1 MRRLLIFWLFIACSL
16 PGIAGAGQGYPFS
29 ISAER
34 SGAGSNLIARN
45 RGPAPVSVRLILS
58 AMDNVSTTQPLP
70 VHAVVRPYSE
80 VLLLRIR
87 PTYPGRGLRFST
99 QSTFSVGSFH
109 AIPDPRATYRLPFAN
124 GRSFVIS
131 QASGGPLT
139 THTTDD
145 SEHAVDFTM
154 PENTPVVAA
163 RDGVVIE
170 TEAANRFGGNDKVLL
185 ARANFVRILHADETV
200 ATYAHLA
207 PGGVRVRPG
216 DKIRA
221 GTVIGLS
228 GATGYTS
235 GPHLHFVVQK
245 LVRRNEGFAMVSV
258 PFRFFVGDPPYVFE
272 PKFRQLATADYATP
286 GKAPPLANAPQEV
299 VLGDDGRVFQARSP
313 RPGGQR
319 ARGSNPLVGQPPP
332 GGTGQ

>member
-1 MRRLLIFWLFIACSL
+1 MRRLLIFWLLIFWLLMACTL
-16 PGIAGAGQGYPFS
+16 PGVASAGQAYPFS
-29 ISAER
+29 LRAER
-34 SGAGSNLIARN
+34 SASGSDLIAHN
-45 RGPAPVSVRLILS
+45 RGPAPVSVRLALS
-58 AMDNVSTTQPLP
+58 AADNVRTTSPLP
-70 VHAVVRPYSE
+70 VFAVVRPYSE
-80 VLLLRIR
+80 ALLLQVR
-87 PTYPGRGLRFST
+87 PAHPGRGLRFST

-109 AIPDPRATYRLPFAN
+109 AVPDPRATYRLPFAD

-131 QASGGPLT
+131 QAPGGPLT
-139 THTTDD
+139 THTAED

-170 TEAANRFGGNDKVLL
+170 TEAANRYGGKYRELL
-185 ARANFVRILHADETV
+185 AMANYVRILHADETV

-216 DKIRA
+216 DRVSA

-245 LVRRNEGFAMVSV
+245 LVRRNDGFAMVSL
-258 PFRFFVGDPPYVFE
+258 PFRFFVGNPPYVFE
-272 PKFRQLATADYATP
+272 PKFRHLATADYATP
-286 GKAPPLANAPQEV
+286 GKAPPLADA
-299 VLGDDGRVFQARSP
+299 GRVVQGR
-313 RPGGQR
+313 
-319 ARGSNPLVGQPPP
+319 
-332 GGTGQ
+332 

>member
-1 MRRLLIFWLFIACSL
+1 MLPYRPMRRLLIFWLLIACTL
-16 PGIAGAGQGYPFS
+16 PGLATAKQAYPFS
-29 ISAER
+29 VSAER
-34 SGAGSNLIARN
+34 NSAGSNLIARN
-45 RGPAPVSVRLILS
+45 RGPAPVSVRLMLS
-58 AMDNVSTTQPLP
+58 TMDNVSAAQPLP
-70 VHAVVRPYSE
+70 VYAVVRPYSE
-80 VLLLRIR
+80 LLLLQLR
-87 PTYPGRGLRFST
+87 PIYPGRGLRFST
-99 QSTFSVGSFH
+99 QLTFSVGSFY

-131 QASGGPLT
+131 QAPGGPLT
-139 THTTDD
+139 THTADD

-170 TEAANRFGGNDKVLL
+170 TEAANRYGGKDRGLL
-185 ARANFVRILHADETV
+185 AMANYVRILHADETV

-216 DKIRA
+216 EKVSA

-245 LVRRNEGFAMVSV
+245 LVRRNDGFAMVSL
-258 PFRFFVGDPPYVFE
+258 PFRFFVGNPPYVFE
-272 PKFRQLATADYATP
+272 PKFRHLATADYATP
-286 GKAPPLANAPQEV
+286 GKAPRFADE
-299 VLGDDGRVFQARSP
+299 GRVVQGR
-313 RPGGQR
+313 
-319 ARGSNPLVGQPPP
+319 
-332 GGTGQ
+332 

>member
-1 MRRLLIFWLFIACSL
+1 MRRLLILWLFVACTL
-16 PGIAGAGQGYPFS
+16 PGVASAKQTYPFS

-34 SGAGSNLIARN
+34 SGAGSDLIARN
-45 RGPAPVSVRLILS
+45 RGPAPVSVRLMLS
-58 AMDNVSTTQPLP
+58 TMDNVSTTQPLP
-70 VHAVVRPYSE
+70 VYAVVRPYSE
-80 VLLLRIR
+80 VLLLQVR
-87 PTYPGRGLRFST
+87 PAYLGRGLRFSA
-99 QSTFSVGSFH
+99 QSTFSVGSFR

-131 QASGGPLT
+131 QAPGGPLT
-139 THTTDD
+139 THTADD

-170 TEAANRFGGNDKVLL
+170 TEAANRYGGKDQVLL
-185 ARANFVRILHADETV
+185 AMANYVRILHADETV

-207 PGGVRVRPG
+207 PGGVRVRAG
-216 DKIRA
+216 EKISA

-245 LVRRNEGFAMVSV
+245 LVRRNEGFVMVSV
-258 PFRFFVGDPPYVFE
+258 PFRFFVGNPPYVFE
-272 PKFRQLATADYATP
+272 PKFRHLATADYATP
-286 GKAPPLANAPQEV
+286 GKAPTFADAPQEV
-299 VLGDDGRVFQARSP
+299 LLGDDGRVVQAR
-313 RPGGQR
+313 
-319 ARGSNPLVGQPPP
+319 
-332 GGTGQ
+332 